1 MIFSTQSE
9 GTQKSSGMALS
20 NMHTQ
25 IQYVCTGTKKYTH
38 DGDTVMMANISKKHA
53 DTSTGGKKRIM
64 ACQVTNTDLF

>member
-38 DGDTVMMANISKKHA
+38 DGDTVMMANISKKTCRHIH
-53 DTSTGGKKRIM
+53 GREKKNHGM
-64 ACQVTNTDLF
+64 AGY